1 MNSTED
7 ILKTASANLPTQY
20 GDFEIIIFK
29 SKKDTLEHAVLL
41 KQNSLKVTPLV
52 RLHSSCLT
60 GDIFSSM
67 RCDCHDQLI
76 GALKILAKVPNGILI
91 YLNQEG
97 RGIGLSNKIKAYH
110 LQENGFDT
118 VAANEQLGFAA
129 DTRSYEVAAQILKDL
144 KIYRINLLT
153 NNPDKAAQL
162 KNFGITIVKC
172 VPLEIAPNKTN
183 KNYLKTKK
191 YRLGHKLKLV

>member
-1 MNSTED
+1 MNSIGD
-7 ILKTASANLPTQY
+7 ILKTASANLPTKY
-20 GDFEIIIFK
+20 GDFEIIIYK
-29 SKKDTLEHAVLL
+29 SEKDHLEHIGLL
-41 KQNSLKVTPLV
+41 KGKALKNIPLV
-52 RLHSSCLT
+52 RIHSSCLT
-60 GDIFSSM
+60 GDTFSSL
-67 RCDCHDQLI
+67 RCDCRDQLI
-76 GALKILAKVPNGILI
+76 SALVKIGKSENGILI

-97 RGIGLSNKIKAYH
+97 RGIGLTNKIKAYA
-110 LQENGFDT
+110 LQEKGLDT

-144 KIYRINLLT
+144 NTDKINLLT